1 MEKDWVKK
9 FGLASVMMVDILGYS
24 GAGVG
29 IGYLA
34 WNKLGWPWWVI
45 LLTSTAGLVLAMYRL
60 YRMFIREMR

>member
-1 MEKDWVKK
+1 MEKDWAKK
-9 FGLASVMMVDILGYS
+9 FGLASVMMVDILGYY